1 MGKSKQLFELMAQQ
15 ELNTNNF
22 LPTKKELQ
30 LSAKKFTTEILD
42 AGEVDKIELF
52 AQAVRLNEVLS
63 IVTDELKNSL
73 PAENFEAFGIKGTYR
88 NGGETLNYIEDWLY
102 AELQEKLKQ
111 RAELIKVATNS
122 KELIFDEN
130 GIEVT
135 KVSKNIRKSSLS
147 ISF

>member
-22 LPTKKELQ
+22 LPSKKELQ
-30 LSAKKFTTEILD
+30 LSAKKFTTDLLD
-42 AGEVDKIELF
+42 AGEVDKMELF
-52 AQAVRLNEVLS
+52 AQAIRLNEVLS

-88 NGGETLNYIEDWLY
+88 NGGSTPNYSED
-102 AELQEKLKQ
+102 EKWKQLKQ
-111 RAELIKVATNS
+111 ALTDREMLLKVAQKSNETIYDS
-122 KELIFDEN
+122 DGVEIP
-130 GIEVT
+130 
-135 KVSKNIRKSSLS
+135 KVSENIRKSSLS

>member
-15 ELNTNNF
+15 ELNTTNF

-42 AGEVDKIELF
+42 AGEVDKVELF

-73 PAENFEAFGIKGTYR
+73 PSENFEAFGIKGTYR
-88 NGGETLNYIEDWLY
+88 NGGSTPNYSEDPIY
-102 AELQEKLKQ
+102 AQLKADLDA
-111 RAELIKVATNS
+111 RAELLKLAQ
-122 KELIFDEN
+122 KQ
-130 GIEVT
+130 EVIDLYGNT
-135 KVSKNIRKSSLS
+135 VPKVSENIRKSSLS

>member
-1 MGKSKQLFELMAQQ
+1 MGATKNLLMMMQ
-15 ELNTNNF
+15 EQEVNTNNF
-22 LPTKKELQ
+22 LPSRKELQ
-30 LSAKKFTTEILD
+30 LSAKKFTTNLLD
-42 AGEVDKIELF
+42 SGEMDKMELF
-52 AQAVRLNEVLS
+52 AQAVRVNEVLS

-88 NGGETLNYIEDWLY
+88 NGGETLNYIEDWFY